1 MIDRRSMFQNV
12 QQMAHIEQIMKQP
25 ITQPQPTVQSTT
37 ETTIET
43 IPTESVIVETV
54 QPVIESVPI
63 IETLPITGSNVVNQP
78 KIIKK

>member
-25 ITQPQPTVQSTT
+25 IAQPQPTVQSTT